1 MSFSVARSS
10 SDGTVTSFVEY
21 ESDIYRGASNT
32 ETAMRIVLTTAL
44 ASAVLLVAIDP
55 TFGADL
61 NANKQLIRDYIE
73 NVMNKHQPDAAENYF
88 AVDYIEHNPRLP
100 PGLAGKKKFIASL
113 AAGFSDYH
121 GDIQQI
127 LAEGDEVVT
136 RTRWTGTQDGPYLG
150 HTATGNKLDFTTS
163 DFYRIEKGKV
173 VEHWDVVD
181 TLARAVALGLVQP
194 PKS

>member
-1 MSFSVARSS
+1 
-10 SDGTVTSFVEY
+10 
-21 ESDIYRGASNT
+21 
-32 ETAMRIVLTTAL
+32 MRIVLAVSVAGL
-44 ASAVLLVAIDP
+44 LLLNSIASAA
-55 TFGADL
+55 ADDL
-61 NANKQLIRDYIE
+61 DANKRLIRDYIE
-73 NVMNKHQPDAAENYF
+73 NVMNKHQPDAAGNYF
-88 AVDYIEHNPRLP
+88 AVDYVEHNPRLP
-100 PGLAGKKKFIASL
+100 PGLAGKKQFVAAL
-113 AAGFSDYH
+113 TAGFSDYH
-121 GDIQQI
+121 GEIQQI

-150 HTATGNKLDFTTS
+150 HAATGNKLDFTTS